1 MRPGSRSSPL
11 RCIHDARRLRRV
23 RPVRVLITGGSGQV
37 GRALCASAP
46 SGVVISAPD
55 REELDLARPA
65 SLAEAVRRL
74 APDLVV
80 NAAAFTEV
88 DRAEEDVET
97 ARLVNALAVRR
108 LAEATRA
115 VGARL
120 IQLSTDYV
128 FDGSLGR
135 PYLPLDAPCPLSV
148 YGATKLEGE
157 QSALEATDGHA
168 LVLRTSGIYAPGG
181 RNFVTTMLSLLRRE
195 SRVRVVSDQVA
206 APTAAQSVAGAIWAA
221 TTRPELVGIGHWTDA
236 GVAGRYDLA
245 MAIQEEGL
253 AIGLLTR
260 EVPIEPV
267 ATAQFPTPARRPL
280 YSVLDT
286 ASTRAALGVQPPHWR
301 ANLRRMLA
309 EVAGG

>member
-1 MRPGSRSSPL
+1 MR
-11 RCIHDARRLRRV
+11 I
-23 RPVRVLITGGSGQV
+23 LITGGSGQV

-46 SGVVISAPD
+46 SGVAITAPD
-55 REELDLARPA
+55 REELDLERPA
-65 SLAEAVRRL
+65 SLAEAVRHL

-80 NAAAFTEV
+80 NAAAFTDV
-88 DRAEEDVET
+88 DRAEEEVET

-108 LAEATRA
+108 LAEATWA
-115 VGARL
+115 AGARF

-135 PYLPLDAPCPLSV
+135 PYLPSDRPCPLSV

-157 QSALEATDGHA
+157 QSALEATEGHA
-168 LVLRTSGIYAPGG
+168 LVLRTSSIYAPGG
-181 RNFVTTMLSLLRRE
+181 RNFVTTMLTLLRRE
-195 SRVRVVSDQVA
+195 NRVRVVADQVA
-206 APTAAQSVAGAIWAA
+206 APTAARSVAGAIWAA
-221 TTRPELVGIGHWTDA
+221 AARPELVGICHWTDA
-236 GVAGRYDLA
+236 GVASRYDLA
-245 MAIQEEGL
+245 VAIQEEGL

-267 ATAQFPTPARRPL
+267 TSAQFPTPARRPL
-280 YSVLDT
+280 YSVLDST
-286 ASTRAALGVQPPHWR
+286 STRAALGIQAPHWR